1 MHTLTC
7 ILTRTCITKLAH
19 RHTEEEGVKKE
30 TQIQDIKKETDIK
43 KQKKKKGRHTNWLA
57 VEGYSKFK

>member
-7 ILTRTCITKLAH
+7 ILTRTCITKLAY

-30 TQIQDIKKETDIK
+30 TQIHEKKKETYIK
-43 KQKKKKGRHTNWLA
+43 TQKKKGRHTNWLSI
-57 VEGYSKFK
+57 GRIQ